1 MNVIEEDLEG
11 KTLQLF
17 SFLHTKGSLEG
28 EINTSTIIYDDN
40 VAEEVK
46 IKFCSLIEGNN
57 FFSLSP
63 SNKNS
68 NSNMFAVRKHAEIRY
83 LDLCSA

>member
-17 SFLHTKGSLEG
+17 SVLHTKGSLEG

-40 VAEEVK
+40 VAKEVK
-46 IKFCSLIEGNN
+46 S
-57 FFSLSP
+57 S
-63 SNKNS
+63 
-68 NSNMFAVRKHAEIRY
+68 FAV
-83 LDLCSA
+83 

>member
-46 IKFCSLIEGNN
+46 S
-57 FFSLSP
+57 S
-63 SNKNS
+63 
-68 NSNMFAVRKHAEIRY
+68 FAV
-83 LDLCSA
+83 